1 MDKAAC
7 PYNFLQVVNRLLQ
20 LVNQISARWL
30 SKLSLGMKTLFL
42 ILCALLFATAA
53 QSQVS
58 GALTD
63 TSGSPLPFATV
74 VLLKNSDSTI
84 ARSAL
89 SDEKG
94 HFALSTAPFGA
105 YVIKVTSIGYDNYF
119 SPSLVLNSAHPSYDA
134 GTIVL
139 KTTGKQLSEV
149 VIRSTKPL
157 LQQEAGGI
165 TVNVQSSLLTK
176 GSSALQVLQRSPGVT
191 INPQNNSI
199 TLNGKSGVMVMLDG
213 KLMRMSANQV
223 VALLN
228 GMSADDIDKIELL
241 TTPPA
246 KYDADGNAGLINI
259 VTQKNKRRGTNGSVT
274 VSAGYGKA
282 EKASASINLSR
293 NTPKVDLHG
302 GYSNSRD
309 HGHGELFAS
318 GTEDVS
324 AVGGQ
329 TAFHYNGIGN
339 PISKYED
346 ADLGADIRI
355 NPKTAF
361 GGSVYFSSSG
371 NNNNSHNFGNY
382 ALRPDS
388 DQLFNSHL
396 NGLNHSYNL
405 INSLYLESE
414 ISKGEK
420 INFNADY
427 IYYKNNGHTEV
438 QSMFVDN
445 NGNPV
450 GANDSLYAPQQRDLS
465 NTTIKVAVA
474 KIDYA
479 KQLSPKLKLEA
490 GTKGT
495 FTRTYSVSGIE
506 NLENGQWVPGSVGI
520 SNDLGTKEV
529 IGAAYATFNVQFDT
543 TASVTVGA
551 RYEYSHNSTDNASNP
566 LYAIDRKLGKLFP
579 SVFFFKKLTGNSE
592 LQLSYTQRITRPSFA
607 DLASYVTYNDP
618 VSVFTGNPALKPT
631 ITNNL
636 KIGYSYHDYLFSL
649 LFSRDNNVILPT
661 QISTGPSKGLV
672 YLMPQNAPY
681 QNNVTLQAN
690 IPVKISDW
698 WESSYGFIGG
708 FHQYKIDYT
717 PQTFTKAYVAYS
729 LNFAETFKLPKA
741 FSFEISGYYN
751 SSGYSST
758 SRFDGNGMLNFGM
771 KKELPN
777 NKGSFQLSVADLLM
791 SGSYSS
797 YIGSLT
803 RDAFNS
809 QVYVR
814 YNGESR
820 SFPIF
825 KLTYYRAFGSANNKS
840 TRKEDASRDER
851 KRL

>member
-1 MDKAAC
+1 MFKPVAA
-7 PYNFLQVVNRLLQ
+7 
-20 LVNQISARWL
+20 
-30 SKLSLGMKTLFL
+30 
-42 ILCALLFATAA
+42 
-53 QSQVS
+53 QVS
-58 GALTD
+58 GKVANSSGTALDFAGVALFNAIDTTLVRSAVTDNAGAFKIEGVHTGKYVLKISSTGYQAFTSPVFELTD
-63 TSGSPLPFATV
+63 S
-74 VLLKNSDSTI
+74 LLVKGFNTI
-84 ARSAL
+84 ALQAS
-89 SDEKG
+89 
-94 HFALSTAPFGA
+94 
-105 YVIKVTSIGYDNYF
+105 V
-119 SPSLVLNSAHPSYDA
+119 
-134 GTIVL
+134 
-139 KTTGKQLSEV
+139 KQLNEV
-149 VIRSTKPL
+149 VIRADKPL

-213 KLMRMSANQV
+213 KMMRMSANQI

-259 VTQKNKRRGTNGSVT
+259 VTQKNKRRGTNGSVAL
-274 VSAGYGKA
+274 SAGYGRA
-282 EKASASINLSR
+282 EKGSASINLSH
-293 NTPKVDLHG
+293 NMPKVSLHA
-302 GYSNSRD
+302 GYSDSRD
-309 HGHGELFAS
+309 HGHGELFAW
-318 GTEDVS
+318 GTEDVA

-329 TAFHYNGIGN
+329 TAFHYNGIAN
-339 PISKYED
+339 PVFKYED
-346 ADLGADIRI
+346 ADAGADIHI
-355 NPKTAF
+355 TPKTTL
-361 GGSVYFSSSG
+361 GGSVYYSVSG
-371 NNNNSHNFGNY
+371 NKVNTHNFGNY
-382 ALRPDS
+382 ALGADS
-388 DQLFNSHL
+388 DQVFNSYL
-396 NGLNHSYNL
+396 KGFNRSYNL
-405 INSLYLESE
+405 INNIYLESE

-420 INFNADY
+420 LNFNADY
-427 IYYKNNGHTEV
+427 MYYKNTGHTEV
-438 QSMFVDN
+438 QSTFVDN
-445 NGNPV
+445 KGNPA
-450 GANDSLYAPQQRDLS
+450 GANDSLYSPQQRDLS
-465 NTTIKVAVA
+465 NTTIRVAVV
-474 KIDYA
+474 KIDYT

-495 FTRTYSVSGIE
+495 FTRTGSASGIE

-520 SNDLGTKEV
+520 SNNLGTKET
-529 IGAAYATFNVQFDT
+529 IGAAYAIFNIQIDT
-543 TASVTVGA
+543 TTQLSAGA

-579 SVFFFKKLTGNSE
+579 SVFFSKKLDENST

-631 ITNNL
+631 VTDNL
-636 KIGYSYHDYLFSL
+636 KIGYNYHDYLFSL

-661 QISTGPSKGLV
+661 QVSTGPSKGLV

-690 IPVKISDW
+690 IPVKIGDW
-698 WESSYGFIGG
+698 WEGNYGFIGG
-708 FHQYKIDYT
+708 LHRYKVDYT
-717 PQTFTKAYVAYS
+717 PQTFTKTYFAYS
-729 LNFAETFKLPKA
+729 FNVSETFKLPKA

-751 SSGYSST
+751 SQGYNST
-758 SRFDGNGMLNFGM
+758 SHFDGNGVLNFGI
-771 KKELPN
+771 KKQLQN

-797 YIGSLT
+797 YIGGIT

-809 QVYVR
+809 KVYVR

-825 KLTYYRAFGSANNKS
+825 KLTYYRSFGAANNKPA
-840 TRKEDASRDER
+840 RKEDVSRDER
-851 KRL
+851 NRL

>member
-1 MDKAAC
+1 MKC
-7 PYNFLQVVNRLLQ
+7 FFCCLLMI
-20 LVNQISARWL
+20 V
-30 SKLSLGMKTLFL
+30 LFKP
-42 ILCALLFATAA
+42 AGA
-53 QSQVS
+53 QVS
-58 GALTD
+58 GKVVAASGTPLALAGVT
-63 TSGSPLPFATV
+63 
-74 VLLKNSDSTI
+74 LLNTSDSTLIKSEVTDSKGAFKI
-84 ARSAL
+84 AAVS
-89 SDEKG
+89 KG
-94 HFALSTAPFGA
+94 K
-105 YVIKVTSIGYDNYF
+105 Y
-119 SPSLVLNSAHPSYDA
+119 
-134 GTIVL
+134 VL
-139 KTTGKQLSEV
+139 KIISTGYQLFSSPVFEITDSLRVKDFNTVTLQVSVKQLNEV
-149 VIRSTKPL
+149 VIRAVKPL

-176 GSSALQVLQRSPGVT
+176 GSSVLQVLQRSPGVT

-259 VTQKNKRRGTNGSVT
+259 VTQKNKRRGTNGSVA
-274 VSAGYGKA
+274 VSAGHGKG
-282 EKASASINLSR
+282 EKGSVSVNLSH
-293 NTPKVDLHG
+293 NTPKVGLHA

-309 HGHGELFAS
+309 HGHGELFAW
-318 GTEDVS
+318 GTENVS

-339 PISKYED
+339 PVFKYED
-346 ADLGADIRI
+346 ADAGADIHI
-355 NPKTAF
+355 NPKTTF

-371 NNNNSHNFGNY
+371 DNNNSHNFGNY

-405 INSLYLESE
+405 INSLYFESE

-438 QSMFVDN
+438 QSTFVDN
-445 NGNPV
+445 HGNPV
-450 GANDSLYAPQQRDLS
+450 GVNDSLYAPQQRDLS
-465 NTTIKVAVA
+465 NTAIKVAVA
-474 KIDYA
+474 KIDYT
-479 KQLSPKLKLEA
+479 KQLNPKLKLEA

-495 FTRTYSVSGIE
+495 ITRTYSVSGIE

-520 SNDLGTKEV
+520 SNNLGTNEV
-529 IGAAYATFNVQFDT
+529 IGAAYATFNVQFDS

-579 SVFFFKKLTGNSE
+579 SLFFFKKLTDNSA

-631 ITNNL
+631 VTNNL
-636 KIGYSYHDYLFSL
+636 KIGYNYHDYLFSF

-717 PQTFTKAYVAYS
+717 PQTFTKTYFAYS
-729 LNFAETFKLPKA
+729 LNVAETFKLPKG
-741 FSFEISGYYN
+741 FSFEVSGYYN
-751 SSGYSST
+751 SSGYNST

-771 KKELPN
+771 KKELQN
-777 NKGSFQLSVADLLM
+777 NKGSFQLSIADVLM

-803 RDAFNS
+803 KDAFNS

-814 YNGESR
+814 YSGESR
-820 SFPIF
+820 SFPVF

-840 TRKEDASRDER
+840 ARKEDASRDER
-851 KRL
+851 NRL